1 MVRSDW
7 PSGSGSLNPQSSLL
21 NIYFRL
27 SIDSSPLFY
36 LSISL
41 TVQVPFRAT
50 PKCGTEPI
58 HYCIAAE
65 GRGYVHT
72 RPLTETSLSHPS
84 NMVRSDWPSG
94 SGSLNPQSS
103 LLNIYFRLSIDS
115 SPLFYL
121 SISLTV
127 QVPFR
132 ATPKCGT
139 EPIRYVT
146 LHF

>member
-1 MVRSDW
+1 MFVLRS
-7 PSGSGSLNPQSSLL
+7 LQ
-21 NIYFRL
+21 
-27 SIDSSPLFY
+27 
-36 LSISL
+36 
-41 TVQVPFRAT
+41 
-50 PKCGTEPI
+50 KCTLKQKGQKHDFVHGGNI